1 MTYFIIMV
9 ALALGLTFLAL
20 RVSLLLFR
28 VGATLSWIGLAVYLL
43 VGNNANLSL
52 GDTWT
57 QVLGFVF
64 LVMAFATMS
73 LQFITEVRRES
84 GNKGPTGAMG
94 TPSESW
100 SEWGPKK
107 KPGKVKPTSAE
118 RQATYRKQVRG
129 AVARGEDRRRAANK
143 RNPPMRRET

>member
-9 ALALGLTFLAL
+9 VLALGLTFMAL
-20 RVSLLLFR
+20 KISLLLFR
-28 VGATLSWIGLAVYLL
+28 VGAALSWIGLAIYLL
-43 VGNNANLSL
+43 VGNNINLSL
-52 GDTWT
+52 GDVWT

-73 LQFITEVRRES
+73 LQFITEVRRETTI
-84 GNKGPTGAMG
+84 KGAGGAMG

-107 KPGKVKPTSAE
+107 KNKKVLPTAAE
-118 RQATYRKQVRG
+118 RQDAHRQRVRG
-129 AVARGEDRRRAANK
+129 AISRGEARR
-143 RNPPMRRET
+143 PVVRRKSE